1 MKLTKLLQKIRI
13 NPLEIVLV
21 MVSFCFILYNV
32 LRIIFSIS
40 LGVDAVKDKVDEKK
54 SELSK
59 ESNKDSAEHEAKG
72 IVETVKEKAAEA

>member
-1 MKLTKLLQKIRI
+1 MKLTKLLQKILI
-13 NPLEIVLV
+13 DQLEIVLV
-21 MVSFCFILYNV
+21 MVSFCFILYNF
-32 LRIIFSIS
+32 LIIFFIS